1 MSNIP
6 LMPNLIS
13 RKTLT
18 SIAAASVLALSLTS
32 CASGQDAP
40 TRNIKKVTDGA
51 EADSGGIKARNL
63 LLVAQPDGSAV
74 LVATIVNVT
83 TTSDAITGISV
94 NGLAAVLPA
103 PIALVQDLPA
113 IFAGDSANQ
122 SLVIPGLKLAPSQR
136 VPVVITFEKA
146 GAMTLNAIVREQSGI
161 YANTTK

>member
-1 MSNIP
+1 MSSIP
-6 LMPNLIS
+6 LMSTLIS
-13 RKTLT
+13 RKVLT
-18 SIAAASVLALSLTS
+18 SIAAASVLALTLTS
-32 CASGQDAP
+32 CANGQNAP

-51 EADSGGIKARNL
+51 EADSGGLKARDL

-74 LVATIVNVT
+74 LVATFVNET
-83 TTSDAITGISV
+83 TTPDAITGISV
-94 NGLAAVLPA
+94 NGVAAVLPA
-103 PIALVQDLPA
+103 PIALLQDLPA

-146 GAMTLNAIVREQSGI
+146 AAMTLNAIVREQAGI

>member
-1 MSNIP
+1 MSSIP
-6 LMPNLIS
+6 LMSTLIS
-13 RKTLT
+13 RKVLT
-18 SIAAASVLALSLTS
+18 SIAAASVLALTLTS
-32 CASGQDAP
+32 CANGQNAP

-51 EADSGGIKARNL
+51 EADSGGLKARDL

-74 LVATIVNVT
+74 LVATVVNET
-83 TTSDAITGISV
+83 TTPDAITGISV
-94 NGLAAVLPA
+94 NGVAAVLPA
-103 PIALVQDLPA
+103 PIALLQDLPA

-146 GAMTLNAIVREQSGI
+146 GPMTLNAIVREQAGI